1 MVHAEQGPRHPEV
14 FDLMDTDKNGFLSRN
29 EIFQFVH
36 DELEK
41 QGEMNKI
48 TTDEE
53 NEMISQ
59 ILEMEGTWLIKKTF
73 RFSTLSLRLG
83 DKLGCVVRMVV
94 DSILPHVESGPNDH
108 RKDAPQF
115 SSQYA
120 IEKSL
125 KKTKT
130 KMELFQGLNLLV
142 LHIQNFDLIKIQ
154 NYYYF
159 LLYFVF

>member
-59 ILEMEGTWLIKKTF
+59 ILEMEGTWLITKTF
-73 RFSTLSLRLG
+73 RFS
-83 DKLGCVVRMVV
+83 KVGCVFVMVV
-94 DSILPHVESGPNDH
+94 VSMLSRRKSDQMTIGKAHPTLPCHND
-108 RKDAPQF
+108 
-115 SSQYA
+115 
-120 IEKSL
+120 
-125 KKTKT
+125 
-130 KMELFQGLNLLV
+130 
-142 LHIQNFDLIKIQ
+142 
-154 NYYYF
+154 
-159 LLYFVF
+159 

>member
-73 RFSTLSLRLG
+73 RFTE
-83 DKLGCVVRMVV
+83 VV
-94 DSILPHVESGPNDH
+94 E
-108 RKDAPQF
+108 
-115 SSQYA
+115 
-120 IEKSL
+120 
-125 KKTKT
+125 
-130 KMELFQGLNLLV
+130 
-142 LHIQNFDLIKIQ
+142 
-154 NYYYF
+154 
-159 LLYFVF
+159 

>member
-48 TTDEE
+48 TTNEE

-73 RFSTLSLRLG
+73 RFS
-83 DKLGCVVRMVV
+83 KVGCVFVMVFV
-94 DSILPHVESGPNDH
+94 SMLSRRKSDEMTIGKAHPTLPCHND
-108 RKDAPQF
+108 
-115 SSQYA
+115 
-120 IEKSL
+120 
-125 KKTKT
+125 
-130 KMELFQGLNLLV
+130 
-142 LHIQNFDLIKIQ
+142 
-154 NYYYF
+154 
-159 LLYFVF
+159 

>member
-1 MVHAEQGPRHPEV
+1 MENIYPVYPSLWGWWRNCRNTWGVSLLSLWEQLIQDLLTCSNTYLGKVSIREAIHINIFSDLIYEIELVHAEQGPRHPEV

-59 ILEMEGTWLIKKTF
+59 ILEMEGTRSFKKSQPF
-73 RFSTLSLRLG
+73 RTTSCYKF
-83 DKLGCVVRMVV
+83 
-94 DSILPHVESGPNDH
+94 NDIIP
-108 RKDAPQF
+108 R
-115 SSQYA
+115 
-120 IEKSL
+120 
-125 KKTKT
+125 
-130 KMELFQGLNLLV
+130 
-142 LHIQNFDLIKIQ
+142 
-154 NYYYF
+154 
-159 LLYFVF
+159 

>member
-59 ILEMEGTWLIKKTF
+59 ILEMEGTRLFKKTHSF
-73 RFSTLSLRLG
+73 TCSTSNKGFYGFLWVLTSIDIQLKIAVKDKDKDGVVSRLEFAG
-83 DKLGCVVRMVV
+83 VAH
-94 DSILPHVESGPNDH
+94 SE
-108 RKDAPQF
+108 F
-115 SSQYA
+115 
-120 IEKSL
+120 
-125 KKTKT
+125 
-130 KMELFQGLNLLV
+130 
-142 LHIQNFDLIKIQ
+142 
-154 NYYYF
+154 
-159 LLYFVF
+159 

>member
-1 MVHAEQGPRHPEV
+1 MGRIIFSDLIYEIELVHAEQGPRHPEV

-59 ILEMEGTWLIKKTF
+59 ILEMEGTWLITKTF

-83 DKLGCVVRMVV
+83 
-94 DSILPHVESGPNDH
+94 
-108 RKDAPQF
+108 
-115 SSQYA
+115 
-120 IEKSL
+120 
-125 KKTKT
+125 
-130 KMELFQGLNLLV
+130 
-142 LHIQNFDLIKIQ
+142 
-154 NYYYF
+154 
-159 LLYFVF
+159 

>member
-1 MVHAEQGPRHPEV
+1 MLPNYKMFERLVKDGMRVLLECVSVKNGGFLFLQLWRMGMAAELLKHLEGKSIITLRTIDQDLLTCSSIHLRCRFNALLSDLIYEIELVHAEQGPRHPEV

-59 ILEMEGTWLIKKTF
+59 ILEMEGM
-73 RFSTLSLRLG
+73 RF
-83 DKLGCVVRMVV
+83 
-94 DSILPHVESGPNDH
+94 
-108 RKDAPQF
+108 
-115 SSQYA
+115 
-120 IEKSL
+120 
-125 KKTKT
+125 
-130 KMELFQGLNLLV
+130 
-142 LHIQNFDLIKIQ
+142 
-154 NYYYF
+154 
-159 LLYFVF
+159 